1 MEFFDDYEVDR
12 EGASDLKRDQKY
24 HARTSFESLKR
35 FAQSMAATPECTTTK
50 REVQSWMR
58 DPYKRAPNK
67 AQYWPVPNTRA
78 RRELDEMRG
87 WLLMHSHEL
96 PSELEDE
103 QGRIKEGRTYFEA
116 NDAGASADKAC
127 DFYDESDDVSK
138 YEAHGRFH
146 TLKNGH
152 NEGRLEIALQSSDEE
167 IRSNPLGHRAQMYAA
182 KVRAERYQ
190 RFAEEQARRNR
201 WRGMEEY
208 DAVEKAD
215 EKLREGVDRV
225 ASDSKAKPLPS
236 LERLTELFDVRD
248 GVLYRKRLDR
258 PVTGEQ
264 VKVDGKVY
272 YSDRI
277 IYALTNGEDPAD
289 RMVRDGVAT
298 KYRKAEG
305 FVTPRGDGKYDARVT
320 FGSDDVTIGE
330 YKAEEQAGSACRL
343 YLRSLEMG
351 LL

>member
-1 MEFFDDYEVDR
+1 MFDDYEVDR
-12 EGASDLKRDQKY
+12 EGASDLKKDQTL

-35 FAQSMAATPECTTTK
+35 FAQVMAATPVDTVK
-50 REVQSWMR
+50 RAEVRKMLR

-67 AQYWPVPNTRA
+67 AQYWPVPNTKA
-78 RRELDEMRG
+78 RRELDANRE
-87 WLLMHSHEL
+87 WLLVHSHEL

-103 QGRIKEGRTYFEA
+103 QGRIKEGRTYFEV
-116 NDAGASADKAC
+116 NDAGAEQDKAC
-127 DFYDESDDVSK
+127 DFYDEGDEVSK

-152 NEGRLEIALQSSDEE
+152 NEMRIDIALGSNDEWL
-167 IRSNPLGHRAQMYAA
+167 RANPTSLRGQMYGAE
-182 KVRAERYQ
+182 VRARRY
-190 RFAEEQARRNR
+190 RKFAEAQVKRNR

-208 DAVEKAD
+208 DAVEKAN
-215 EKLREGVDRV
+215 EKLREGVARKQ
-225 ASDSKAKPLPS
+225 STSNAKPLPCID
-236 LERLTELFDVRD
+236 RLAELFVVRD

-258 PVTGEQ
+258 PVIGKQ

-277 IYALTNGEDPAD
+277 AYALTTGEDPAD

-298 KYRKAEG
+298 KYRTMSG
-305 FVTPRGDGKYDARVT
+305 YVTPRGDGKYDARVT
-320 FGSDDVTIGE
+320 LSGEDVTVGE
-330 YKAEEQAGSACRL
+330 YKSESQAQEACRL